1 VTTKMDTPTTPGA
14 ETRILIASELY
25 LPDRVAGPAAVVV
38 ADGVIQAV
46 WRDVDA
52 SSVQQRAKLE
62 LGSPQVTVIDLR
74 PWRAA
79 PGFIDLHTHGL
90 KGHDV
95 TSGPQSDITA
105 MACDLPRTGVTAFCP
120 SIASTGR
127 AETRRQVL
135 RIDAARRD
143 PAATAAEILGIRLE
157 GPFISRIKKGAQDE
171 AAIRPPD
178 PMELDELAELGRVCI
193 VDFAPEED
201 HGLRLLATLNRRGI
215 LASVGHTNATYAQAI
230 AALDGGA
237 RHCTHLF
244 NAMPPIDHRAPGT
257 VGALLADRRATVEVI
272 ADGIHLH
279 PATLSLVVAARGP
292 RDVALVTDAVTAA
305 GLPDGTHSFGGRTVV
320 LKDGAVR
327 LPDGTLAG
335 SALTL
340 DRAVRNMVTLVGV
353 GWSDAIRMATLTP
366 ASIAGVADR
375 KGCIQPGAD
384 ADLVALNEQG
394 VIQRVWTRGHL
405 AYAAGDQSAK

>member
-1 VTTKMDTPTTPGA
+1 MDRPTTAGA
-14 ETRILIASELY
+14 GTQILIASELF

-38 ADGVIQAV
+38 ADGAIQAV
-46 WRDVDA
+46 WRDIDA
-52 SSVQQRAKLE
+52 RTAPQRAARE
-62 LGSPQVTVIDLR
+62 LLSPPVSVTDLR
-74 PWRAA
+74 PWRVA

-95 TSGPQSDITA
+95 ISGPQSDISG
-105 MACDLPRTGVTAFCP
+105 MACDLPRTGVTAFYP

-143 PAATAAEILGIRLE
+143 TAADTAAETLGIRLE
-157 GPFISRIKKGAQDE
+157 GPFISRLKKGAQDE
-171 AAIRPPD
+171 SAIRPPD
-178 PMELDELAELGRVCI
+178 PVELDELAELGKVGI

-201 HGLRLLATLNRRGI
+201 HGLRLLAALNRRGI
-215 LASVGHTNATYAQAI
+215 LACIGHTMATYEQAI

-244 NAMPPIDHRAPGT
+244 NAMPTIDHRAPGAA
-257 VGALLADRRATVEVI
+257 GALLTDRRATVEVI

-279 PATLSLVVAARGP
+279 PATLRLVVATRGP
-292 RDVALVTDAVTAA
+292 RDVALVTDAVAAA
-305 GLPDGTHSFGGRTVV
+305 GLPDGTHPFAGRTVL
-320 LKDGAVR
+320 LKAGAVR

-340 DRAVRNMVTLVGV
+340 DRAVRNMVTLAGV
-353 GWSDAIRMATLTP
+353 DWSDAIRMATFTP

-384 ADLVALNEQG
+384 ADLLALDDDG
-394 VIQRVWTRGHL
+394 VIQRVWTRGHV
-405 AYAAGDQSAK
+405 AYAADHQSAE

>member
-1 VTTKMDTPTTPGA
+1 M
-14 ETRILIASELY
+14 
-25 LPDRVAGPAAVVV
+25 
-38 ADGVIQAV
+38 
-46 WRDVDA
+46 A
-52 SSVQQRAKLE
+52 SSRRCGGTWTPAR
-62 LGSPQVTVIDLR
+62 LGNAPNGSCRHHSVAVTDLR
-74 PWRAA
+74 PWRVA

-105 MACDLPRTGVTAFCP
+105 MACDLPRTGVTAFYP

-127 AETRRQVL
+127 EETRRQVV
-135 RIDAARRD
+135 RIEAARRD
-143 PAATAAEILGIRLE
+143 AAAPTAAEILGIRLE
-157 GPFISRIKKGAQDE
+157 GPFISHRKKGAQYE
-171 AAIRPPD
+171 PAIRPPD
-178 PMELDELAELGRVCI
+178 PVELDELAELGRVCI

-201 HGLRLLATLNRRGI
+201 HGLRLLAALNRRGI
-215 LASVGHTNATYAQAI
+215 LASIGHTMATYEQAI

-244 NAMPPIDHRAPGT
+244 NAMPAIDHRAPGAA
-257 VGALLADRRATVEVI
+257 GALLTDRRATVEVI

-292 RDVALVTDAVTAA
+292 RDVALVTDAVAAA
-305 GLPDGTHSFGGRTVV
+305 GLPDGTHNFVGRTVV

-340 DRAVRNMVTLVGV
+340 DRAVRNMVDAGRCGLVRRD
-353 GWSDAIRMATLTP
+353 SDGDAHAGR
-366 ASIAGVADR
+366 IAGVADR

-384 ADLVALNEQG
+384 ADLLALDDNG

-405 AYAAGDQSAK
+405 AYAAGDQSAE

>member
-1 VTTKMDTPTTPGA
+1 MDRHTTAGA
-14 ETRILIASELY
+14 GTQILIASELF
-25 LPDRVAGPAAVVV
+25 LPDRVVGPAAVVV
-38 ADGVIQAV
+38 ADGAIQAV
-46 WRDVDA
+46 WRDVDTRTA
-52 SSVQQRAKLE
+52 PRRAARE
-62 LGSPQVTVIDLR
+62 LPSPLVGAAVVTDLR
-74 PWRAA
+74 PWRVA

-90 KGHDV
+90 RGHDV
-95 TSGPQSDITA
+95 ISGPQSDISA
-105 MACDLPRTGVTAFCP
+105 MACDLPRTGVTAFYP

-127 AETRRQVL
+127 EQTRRQVV

-143 PAATAAEILGIRLE
+143 TAAETAAEILGVRLE
-157 GPFISRIKKGAQDE
+157 GPFISRLKKGAQDE
-171 AAIRPPD
+171 SAIRPPD
-178 PMELDELAELGRVCI
+178 PVELDELAELGKVCI

-201 HGLRLLATLNRRGI
+201 HGLRLLAALNRHGI
-215 LASVGHTNATYAQAI
+215 LASIGHTMATYAEAI
-230 AALDGGA
+230 CALDGGA

-244 NAMPPIDHRAPGT
+244 NAMPPIGHRAPGAA
-257 VGALLADRRATVEVI
+257 GALLTDRRATVEVI

-292 RDVALVTDAVTAA
+292 RDVALITDAVTAA
-305 GLPDGTHSFGGRTVV
+305 GLPDGTHSFGGRTVA

-340 DRAVRNMVTLVGV
+340 DRAVRNMVTLAGV
-353 GWSDAIRMATLTP
+353 NWSDAIRMATLTP

-384 ADLVALNEQG
+384 ADLVALDDNG
-394 VIQRVWTRGHL
+394 VIHRVWTRGHL
-405 AYAAGDQSAK
+405 AYAAGHQSAE

>member
-1 VTTKMDTPTTPGA
+1 MDTQTTSGA

-25 LPDRVAGPAAVVV
+25 LPDRVAGPAAVVIT
-38 ADGVIQAV
+38 DGVIQAV

-52 SSVQQRAKLE
+52 RTAPQRAARE
-62 LGSPQVTVIDLR
+62 LPSPQVSVTDLR
-74 PWRAA
+74 PWRVA

-95 TSGPQSDITA
+95 ISGPQSDISG
-105 MACDLPRTGVTAFCP
+105 MACELPRTGVTAFYP
-120 SIASTGR
+120 SIASSGR
-127 AETRRQVL
+127 EETRRQVV
-135 RIDAARRD
+135 RIDAARGNT
-143 PAATAAEILGIRLE
+143 AAETAAEILGIRLE
-157 GPFISRIKKGAQDE
+157 GPFISPLKKGAQDE
-171 AAIRPPD
+171 SAIRPPD
-178 PMELDELAELGRVCI
+178 PVELDELAELGPVCI

-201 HGLRLLATLNRRGI
+201 HGLRLLAALDRRGI
-215 LASVGHTNATYAQAI
+215 LASIGHTMATYEQAI

-244 NAMPPIDHRAPGT
+244 NAMPAIDHRTPGAA
-257 VGALLADRRATVEVI
+257 GALLTDRRATVEVI

-279 PATLSLVVAARGP
+279 PATLSLVVAAKGP
-292 RDVALVTDAVTAA
+292 RDVALVTDAVAAA
-305 GLPDGTHSFGGRTVV
+305 GLPDGTHPFAGRTVV
-320 LKDGAVR
+320 LKNGAVR

-340 DRAVRNMVTLVGV
+340 DRAVRNMVTLAGV
-353 GWSDAIRMATLTP
+353 DWSDAIRMATLTP

-375 KGCIQPGAD
+375 KGCIQLGAD
-384 ADLVALNEQG
+384 ADLLALDANG

-405 AYAAGDQSAK
+405 AYAAADQSAE